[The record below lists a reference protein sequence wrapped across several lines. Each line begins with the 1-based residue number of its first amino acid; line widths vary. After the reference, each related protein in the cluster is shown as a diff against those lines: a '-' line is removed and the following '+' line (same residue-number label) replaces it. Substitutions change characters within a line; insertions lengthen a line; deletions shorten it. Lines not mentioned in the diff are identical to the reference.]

1 MPVKT
6 PHIRSANPRNDL
18 TPREHAE
25 LIQRLGRLRDGERLA
40 QLMAEYGVTRF
51 ALKTLRR
58 EAGIPSRFLSPAERA
73 QVITDRAEGDRVAV
87 VAARYGV
94 TPRRVQQLARE
105 AGLSPRSATRSGTRT
120 GEER

>member
-6 PHIRSANPRNDL
+6 PHNRSANSRNDL
-18 TPREHAE
+18 TPRERAE

-58 EAGIPSRFLSPAERA
+58 EAGIPSRFLTPVERA

-105 AGLSPRSATRSGTRT
+105 AGLSPRSGTRT
-120 GEER
+120 GEERE